1 MFFKI
6 FSYIVLPPYNTM
18 DIIHLE
24 NIDLDV
30 EPLAPLLSEEP
41 SAPLL
46 SVEPSAPLLS
56 EEPSAPLL
64 SEDELRQEI
73 LVLLTRYNQIR
84 HSNPETDEALID
96 AICEKEELEGKIR
109 TKLDL
114 LNAIRAK

>member
-1 MFFKI
+1 MFFRI

-46 SVEPSAPLLS
+46 SV
-56 EEPSAPLL
+56 EPSAPLL

>member
-1 MFFKI
+1 MFFRI

-30 EPLAPLLSEEP
+30 EPL
-41 SAPLL
+41 
-46 SVEPSAPLLS
+46 APLLS

>member
-46 SVEPSAPLLS
+46 SV
-56 EEPSAPLL
+56 EPSAPLL